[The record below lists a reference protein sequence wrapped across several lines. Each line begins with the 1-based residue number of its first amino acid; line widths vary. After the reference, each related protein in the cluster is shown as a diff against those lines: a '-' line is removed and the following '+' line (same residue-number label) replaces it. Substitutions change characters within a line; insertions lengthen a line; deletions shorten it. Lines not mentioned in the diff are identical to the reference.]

1 MSSQTS
7 RDSGSNQLTVDTE
20 RAAIFLGDNDSI
32 KDSYV
37 NNSTYDPI
45 TLAVGTVMGR
55 VGTTGVLVPFTS
67 SASDGSQ
74 NVVGIL
80 QNEITLE
87 DGESAKAS
95 VVVSGKVAADK
106 LIFVLPGDSLDKVVS
121 SVRVRDKIMRE
132 SMGILLVSSTE
143 LSGYDN

>member
-1 MSSQTS
+1 MSSQTG
-7 RDSGSNQLTVDTE
+7 RDSGTNQYTVDTE

-32 KDSYV
+32 KDSYI

-45 TLAVGTVMGR
+45 TLAIGTVMGR

-67 SASDGSQ
+67 DASDGSQ
-74 NVVGIL
+74 YVVGIL

-87 DGESAKAS
+87 DGESAMGS

-106 LIFVLPGDSLDKVVS
+106 LIFVKPGDSLDKVVS
-121 SVRVRDKIMRE
+121 SQRVRDKIMRE
-132 SMGILLVSSTE
+132 TMGILLVSSDE